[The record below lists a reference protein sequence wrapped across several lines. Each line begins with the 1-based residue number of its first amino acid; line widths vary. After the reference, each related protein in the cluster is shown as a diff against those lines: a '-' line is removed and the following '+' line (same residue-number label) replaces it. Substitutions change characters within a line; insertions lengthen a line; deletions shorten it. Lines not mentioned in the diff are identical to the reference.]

1 MEKAEK
7 ADELQLL
14 GELLTANMHAVK
26 KGMKEIEVINY
37 YDENGGKLTIPL
49 DPRKSPAENA
59 QNYFKKYQK
68 AKNSIQAVKEQMELA
83 MEEIRY
89 FDVLLQQLES
99 ASVKDIEEIREE
111 LIEGGYIR
119 RKAKRGFK
127 KKAMLN
133 RLLRNIDQV
142 TKRTYLSERTI
153 SKTII

>member
-1 MEKAEK
+1 
-7 ADELQLL
+7 
-14 GELLTANMHAVK
+14 
-26 KGMKEIEVINY
+26 
-37 YDENGGKLTIPL
+37 
-49 DPRKSPAENA
+49 
-59 QNYFKKYQK
+59 
-68 AKNSIQAVKEQMELA
+68 MELA